1 MANTIK
7 IPSAPMLDVN
17 SGDYFYP
24 ITTANQI
31 ILNSSRLG
39 NLFDENN
46 KFLGTAAAADRLSV
60 SAGSAGQP
68 VYFSSGEP
76 IAIDFHCGNQTLGE
90 HNCNNID
97 YNMIGYYTSNG
108 PTTAQGATTADG
120 AIYTQAQNTN
130 YAGQIA
136 QDYRN
141 GNLFI
146 RGKNNGT
153 WTEWDQVLTRNN
165 LSSAGAGFVLKT
177 GDTLTGALKW
187 NGPSGDT
194 TWVKGRDNAKLKI
207 TTSPS
212 IGYSPF
218 TSIKTA
224 TGSWDQGIY
233 NGDSGTESLYFT
245 YTKDANYAT
254 TTADWETRICFTK
267 EGYVRAVKVINAVW
281 NDYAECFPRGEETEA
296 GDIVALDLNSD
307 KEQYIKAIKGQNVAI
322 GVHSDS
328 YAQLI
333 GMDEGDSEAD
343 AARKFIPVGL
353 AGRVYVK
360 VKEQPKKGDYIG
372 PSEVPGVGEVCDSK
386 SDAIGI
392 CVDNKMKD
400 GRIKVK
406 II

>member
-39 NLFDENN
+39 NLFNESN

-76 IAIDFHCGNQTLGE
+76 IAIDFHCGNGTLGE
-90 HNCNNID
+90 HDCDNIN

-108 PTTAQGATTADG
+108 PGAADG
-120 AIYTQAQNTN
+120 ALSNEGAIFTQAKNANT
-130 YAGQIA
+130 AGQIV
-136 QDYRN
+136 QDYST
-141 GNLFI
+141 GNLFV
-146 RGKNNGT
+146 RGLNGGS
-153 WTEWDQVLTRNN
+153 WTDWDQVLTRNN
-165 LSSAGAGFVLKT
+165 LNSAGAGFVLKT
-177 GDTLTGALKW
+177 GDTLTGALEW
-187 NGPSGDT
+187 EGQSGS
-194 TWVKGRDNAKLKI
+194 WVKGRDNARLKL
-207 TTSPS
+207 TS
-212 IGYSPF
+212 INGYSPLL
-218 TSIKTA
+218 SIKSA
-224 TGSWDQGIY
+224 TGSWEQGTY
-233 NGDSGTESLYFT
+233 DAGDGRNTLYFT
-245 YTKDANYAT
+245 HILDANYAT
-254 TTADWETRICFTK
+254 NTNDYSGRIGFTQ
-267 EGYVRAVKVINAVW
+267 EGYIEATKVMNAVW
-281 NDYAECFPRGEETEA
+281 NDYAECFPRGEKTEP
-296 GDIVALDLNSD
+296 GDIVALDITAE
-307 KEQYIKAIKGQNVAI
+307 KEQYVKAIKGQNVAI
-322 GVHSDS
+322 GVHSDT

-333 GMDEGDSEAD
+333 GGDEGASEKENIK
-343 AARKFIPVGL
+343 RYIPVGL

-360 VKEQPKKGDYIG
+360 IQGNPKKGDYIG
-372 PSEVPGVGEVCDSK
+372 PSDIPGIGEVCDSK

-392 CVDNKMKD
+392 CVDNKIKD